1 MGSRSLLAALLAA
14 AFASLLPPPAAP
26 SGHRKLL
33 VFLLDGFRFD
43 YIDDSELEGLPG
55 FRDIVTMGVKVDY
68 VTPDFPS
75 LSYPNYYTLM
85 TGESSRVCA
94 GMVFGADGSPC
105 QRGGRLPATLS
116 SKGGVKVTQ
125 VVLLAGGFFAARCCL
140 SKTCSELGNAAW
152 S

>member
-26 SGHRKLL
+26 AGHRKLL

-43 YIDDSELEGLPG
+43 YIDDGELEGLPG
-55 FRDIVTMGVKVDY
+55 FRDIVAMGVKVDY

-85 TGESSRVCA
+85 TGESPRVRA
-94 GMVFGADGSPC
+94 GTGCGAAGSPR
-105 QRGGRLPATLS
+105 QSGGRLPATLS
-116 SKGGVKVTQ
+116 PEGGVKTTR
-125 VVLLAGGFFAARCCL
+125 VVLLAGSLKALGH
-140 SKTCSELGNAAW
+140 CSSVLLV
-152 S
+152 